1 MAYSLNKVQLIGNVG
16 KEPELAY
23 SQSGNPYLRFTL
35 ATKSSIKDKTGN
47 WVDKTEWHNIT
58 VFGKPAETAQKFL
71 KKGSKVFV
79 EGKLSNS
86 EYEKDGV
93 KRYSYNILV
102 SDFENIVFLD
112 KKDSSNTSS
121 EPAPSVKD
129 DGEDLPF

>member
-23 SQSGNPYLRFTL
+23 SQSGNPYLRFSI
-35 ATKSSIKDKTGN
+35 ATTSSIKDKTGN

-112 KKDSSNTSS
+112 KKDASNSSS

>member
-23 SQSGNPYLRFTL
+23 SQSGNPYLRFSI
-35 ATKSSIKDKTGN
+35 ATTSSIKDKTGN
-47 WVDKTEWHNIT
+47 WVEKTEWHNIT

-112 KKDSSNTSS
+112 KKDSSNSTN

>member
-23 SQSGNPYLRFTL
+23 SQSGNPYLRFSI
-35 ATKSSIKDKTGN
+35 ATTSSIKDKTGN

>member
-23 SQSGNPYLRFTL
+23 SQSGTPYLRFSV
-35 ATKSSIKDKTGN
+35 ATTSSIKDKSGN

-112 KKDSSNTSS
+112 KKDSSNSSS
-121 EPAPSVKD
+121 EPTPSVKD